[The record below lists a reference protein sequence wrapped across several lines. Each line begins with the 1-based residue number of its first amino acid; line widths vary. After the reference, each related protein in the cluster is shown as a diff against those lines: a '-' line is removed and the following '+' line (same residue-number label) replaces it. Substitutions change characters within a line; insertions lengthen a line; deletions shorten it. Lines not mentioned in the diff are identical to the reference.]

1 MSLTDSEK
9 NKLKRYKLSG
19 LNKPKRTPQHPT
31 KKAVVAVRDKGRIK
45 IIRFGDQK
53 MGRTLPREKQV
64 ELFGPIKFFGL
75 DPVVLKKD
83 HLNLKSMFVV

>member
-31 KKAVVAVRDKGRIK
+31 
-45 IIRFGDQK
+45 
-53 MGRTLPREKQV
+53 
-64 ELFGPIKFFGL
+64 IKFFGL

-83 HLNLKSMFVV
+83 HLNLRSMFVV